1 MGKVKSHFHDELERR
16 RAYEAHEEDERE
28 ADLSAAED
36 RAWAAAK
43 AAKRAEKSA

>member
-1 MGKVKSHFHDELERR
+1 MARIKDFYRDELERR
-16 RAYEAHEEDERE
+16 RAYEDDERE
-28 ADLSAAED
+28 AAISADED